1 MIDASDGLPA
11 HIAVLLNE
19 KFDFSDSRAAMRK
32 LKGMTRELKDQ
43 STSTPVASKVS
54 TSDGFKAVLS
64 GGLDLFGGMGAC
76 QAPPCRIGY
85 ASQIAR
91 SIALMADEVIVGDS
105 FFDEINSLKSRPT
118 NNDIFPLL
126 VDVMVLKKIQPLIE
140 AGILKFSTPL
150 HQFCLSCAKPF
161 EERIDILT
169 DQVLREIYSSLKID
183 RSGETATLDFTQ
195 VYSPGVLIH
204 LDAHRINGVPDEQ
217 IIRESLK
224 DCIRTT
230 FFDAQSASSI
240 GGSVFSNS
248 PAGISALISDDRRS
262 EESWN
267 LQAFSAERAANLPW
281 VSGLSIKQTLELRSA
296 ASAALPSLREF
307 LARRLTSTPS
317 SLNPLAWVDTVAE
330 LREQAATARAELEI
344 ATSRSASLK
353 RSATGILGLCVSAVC
368 LATEGPTTALGGLLG
383 TLGLIH
389 SMPAPDSN
397 HSKEIKT
404 RPGYVLVAAEEIL
417 KHAI

>member
-19 KFDFSDSRAAMRK
+19 KFDFSDSRAAVRK

-43 STSTPVASKVS
+43 STSTPVTSKVS

-64 GGLDLFGGMGAC
+64 GGLDLFGGLGAC

-105 FFDEINSLKSRPT
+105 FFEEINSLKSRPT

-150 HQFCLSCAKPF
+150 HQFCSSCAKPF
-161 EERIDILT
+161 EERIDNLT
-169 DQVLREIYSSLKID
+169 DQVLREISSSLTID
-183 RSGETATLDFTQ
+183 RSGEKPTLDFTQ
-195 VYSPGVLIH
+195 VYSPGVLIY
-204 LDAHRINGVPDEQ
+204 LDSDRTSGITDEQ

-224 DCIRTT
+224 DSIRTI

-262 EESWN
+262 ENPLN
-267 LQAFSAERAANLPW
+267 LRAFSAERAAYLPW
-281 VSGLSIKQTLELRSA
+281 VSGLSIQQTLDLRSA

-307 LARRLTSTPS
+307 LARRLVSTPS
-317 SLNPLAWVDTVAE
+317 SNPLAWVDTVAE
-330 LREQAATARAELEI
+330 LREQAAIARSELEI
-344 ATSRSASLK
+344 ATSRSAALK

-368 LATEGPTTALGGLLG
+368 LATESPSTALGGLLG

-404 RPGYVLVAAEEIL
+404 RPGYVLVAAEDIL
-417 KHAI
+417 KHAN